1 LVALERI
8 EQQAELTYDVS
19 SFLFFAPQVCY
30 HLSFA

>member
-1 LVALERI
+1 LVALEKI

-19 SFLFFAPQVCY
+19 SFLPFAPQARY